1 MINFTGNF
9 INNSTVLKRTSSEN
23 YSKEKVAFVELDIR
37 SDEDQEF
44 IHTINDTWRTPRDFV
59 KAMCDNFDYYHNN
72 PDAPRPPQIFV
83 LTEQQDFFEK
93 LDPQKALG
101 LTQVGMGLAKNV
113 EIELLQTNP
122 KYLNIDGKSDIR
134 YIGTTILDS
143 LKEFFGGCIL
153 TLYAIEDAIPFYK
166 KNHFKER
173 NHHDK
178 GRNLVYDT
186 KSFDLY

>member
-9 INNSTVLKRTSSEN
+9 IHNSTVLKRTSGNN
-23 YSKEKVAFVELDIR
+23 YSKEKVAFVELDMKS
-37 SDEDQEF
+37 SDDQQF
-44 IHTINDTWRTPRDFV
+44 IHAINDTWHCSKDFV
-59 KAMCDNFDYYHNN
+59 KVMCDNFDYYHRN
-72 PDAPRPPQIFV
+72 PDAPRPPQIFL

-101 LTQVGMGLAKNV
+101 LTQTGKGLVNNI

-122 KYLNIDGKSDIR
+122 KYLNVDGKSDIR

-143 LKEFFGGCIL
+143 LKDFFGGSIL
-153 TLYAIEDAIPFYK
+153 TLYAIEGTTQFYK

-173 NHHDK
+173 NHYDK
-178 GRNLVYDT
+178 GKSLQFDT
-186 KSFDLY
+186 KEY